1 MAPIETKDKL
11 SIREAAGRLLA
22 RRPDLASQRPQRKR
36 ARQIADSVGMRTAP
50 VDVLSGWLGNNA
62 DLDVRD
68 LEVALEDRVQ
78 LRLAALAPRDRIG
91 ADQPGFRAR
100 IALDLGWEVLNAHGP
115 REILR
120 ILALVDGGPLA
131 REVVS
136 DAAEVGASAVEDVI
150 WSGFVRHDEKERV
163 LEVHG
168 DVLEHLASQQD
179 PRPAQMDRVQR
190 FALAVRRHLAI
201 GRLDDARL
209 DRAAGLAI
217 DLAERE
223 GEPGLVASL
232 THRQAE
238 RMRRLGRA
246 PESRVWLD
254 RAFAAAEQAP
264 AGPMRGLL
272 EVDRGL
278 LALREGNNADAV
290 EHFER
295 AVEEL
300 ELADQDERPGAAE
313 ALERARLCL
322 GEALAASGQLSR
334 AEGELQ
340 EVVRLLQRR
349 CNESLAAAVDES
361 DPEVHQS
368 RLRGLRSS
376 LAHSFRA
383 LGWVL
388 LMRGDISGALIR
400 LHEAREDW
408 LDLSGPDD
416 PDGAAF
422 ALALAGALR
431 AAGRFSEV
439 EEPLEAARVLSGG
452 DMDRPALAS
461 LPVALHDLGV
471 AAGDRGDHA
480 AAATLLDESVML
492 ASSLLTRDDPL
503 LARISYTRGLL
514 YLAEGELGRAED
526 KFESV
531 LNWNLGVEDQAE
543 ALRALARAA
552 LAWTRSREGA
562 HRHHEAEQILAE
574 AEDALAASRGAAST
588 TTAHIRIL
596 RESLR
601 E

>member
-1 MAPIETKDKL
+1 MASIETKNKL
-11 SIREAAGRLLA
+11 SIREAAGRLLV

-36 ARQIADSVGMRTAP
+36 ARQIADSVGMRAAP
-50 VDVLSGWLGNNA
+50 VDVLAGWLGNNA

-68 LEVALEDRVQ
+68 LESAMEDRVQ
-78 LRLAALAPRDRIG
+78 LRLAGLAPKDRVG
-91 ADQPGFRAR
+91 ADRPTFRAR
-100 IALDLGWEVLNAHGP
+100 IALDLGWDVLQAHGP
-115 REILR
+115 REALR
-120 ILALVDGGPLA
+120 ILALVGGGPLA
-131 REVVS
+131 REVLT
-136 DAAEVGASAVEDVI
+136 DAAGAGSEAIDDVI
-150 WSGFVRHDEKERV
+150 WSGFARHDDTE
-163 LEVHG
+163 
-168 DVLEHLASQQD
+168 DVLGVHADILDHLGSQQD
-179 PRPAQMDRVQR
+179 PRPAKMDRVLR
-190 FALAVRRHLAI
+190 FGLAVRRQLAI
-201 GRLDDARL
+201 GRLDDERL
-209 DRAAGLAI
+209 DRAAELAA

-223 GEPGLVASL
+223 GEPGLTTTVA
-232 THRQAE
+232 HRQAE
-238 RMRRLGRA
+238 RLRRLGRA
-246 PESRVWLD
+246 QQSRVWLD
-254 RAFAAAEQAP
+254 RAFAAAEKAP
-264 AGPMRGLL
+264 GRALRGVL
-272 EVDRGL
+272 EVERGL
-278 LALREGNNADAV
+278 LALQEGSTTDAV

-334 AEGELQ
+334 SEGELQ
-340 EVVRLLQRR
+340 EVVRLLQKR
-349 CNESLAAAVDES
+349 CNDALSAPVDEA
-361 DPEVHQS
+361 DPDAHQA
-368 RLRGLRSS
+368 RLRGLRAS

-388 LMRGDISGALIR
+388 LMRGDISGALVR

-408 LDLSGPDD
+408 LDLAGAED

-439 EEPLEAARVLSGG
+439 EEPLEAARILSGG
-452 DMDRPALAS
+452 DMDRPALPS

-480 AAATLLDESVML
+480 AASTLLDEAMML
-492 ASSLLTRDDPL
+492 ASSLMSREDPL
-503 LARISYTRGLL
+503 LARIHYTRGLL

-531 LNWNLGVEDQAE
+531 LGWQLGTEDQAE

-562 HRHHEAEQILAE
+562 HRHHEAEQVLAV
-574 AEDALAASRGAAST
+574 AEDALAASRGAASIT
-588 TTAHIRIL
+588 AAHIRIL